1 MSCRIKLRYVD
12 NKQGCDGV
20 VNMCRY
26 LKLPMDRKST
36 QHNSPIKA
44 SKCRKDVEALPD
56 KRTIE
61 FIRMFARGYHCEPT
75 LARGLQDMVL
85 N

>member
-1 MSCRIKLRYVD
+1 
-12 NKQGCDGV
+12 
-20 VNMCRY
+20 
-26 LKLPMDRKST
+26 MDRKST
-36 QHNSPIKA
+36 QYNCPIKA

-61 FIRMFARGYHCEPT
+61 FIRMFARSYHCEPA